1 MHNNATLVQLLLSI
15 LCCCSLV
22 FLLLSA
28 FFHYTKKIDTN
39 VHIVIC
45 DVGQGDAILIYQG
58 FYQILIDSS
67 RDAAVLACLQQH
79 VPIWDQT
86 IELTIITHFDSDHS
100 GGLAALASR
109 YSLPRIYAPLR
120 PLDGSR
126 GDGQV
131 SPQNATELLSNLH
144 FNEPFLGQSVSFSSG
159 LTVSFYSP
167 RLLYQ
172 AKQAITPGYQ
182 IPTLTTNDTSL
193 VTLLEF
199 GELSFLAVGDL
210 EKTGES
216 VLTTFIKFGSID
228 ILKVG
233 HHGAKTSSTMQFLQ
247 AITPSVAVISVGTNN
262 SYGHP
267 SQEVL
272 KRLGQVGARVLRT
285 DVDGTIEI
293 VSDGSQWWLDSLK

>member
-1 MHNNATLVQLLLSI
+1 MHNKATFMQILLSAV
-15 LCCCSLV
+15 CCCCFT

-45 DVGQGDAILIYQG
+45 DVGQGDAILIYQD

-67 RDAAVLACLQQH
+67 RDSAVLACLQQH
-79 VPIWDQT
+79 IPIWDPT

-109 YSLPRIYAPLR
+109 YRLPRIIAPKR
-120 PLDGSR
+120 QSVGSR

-131 SPQNATELLSNLH
+131 SPQNATELLSRLD
-144 FNEPFLGQSVSFSSG
+144 FIEPFLGQSVSFSSG
-159 LTVSFYSP
+159 LTVSIVSP
-167 RLLYQ
+167 HQLLQ
-172 AKQAITPGYQ
+172 AKQSITPGYQ
-182 IPTLTTNDTSL
+182 IPTLSENDTSL
-193 VTLLEF
+193 VALIGY
-199 GELSFLAVGDL
+199 GELDFLAVGDL

-216 VLTTFIKFGSID
+216 VLTTFFKFGSID

-247 AITPSVAVISVGTNN
+247 AITPSMAVVSVGSNN

-293 VSDGSQWWLDSLK
+293 VSDGSQWWLRSH

>member
-1 MHNNATLVQLLLSI
+1 MNNKATFMQSLLS
-15 LCCCSLV
+15 LCFCCVFV
-22 FLLLSA
+22 FLLVSA

-45 DVGQGDAILIYQG
+45 DVGQGDAILIYQD

-67 RDAAVLACLQQH
+67 RDTSVLACLQQH
-79 VPIWDQT
+79 IPIWDRT

-109 YSLPRIYAPLR
+109 YSLPHIFAPKVVS
-120 PLDGSR
+120 DGSR

-131 SPQNATELLSNLH
+131 SPQNATELLSKLH
-144 FNEPFLGQSVSFSSG
+144 FIEPFLGQSVSFSSG
-159 LTVSFYSP
+159 LT
-167 RLLYQ
+167 LKLYPPHSLFQ
-172 AKQAITPGYQ
+172 AKQLSKPGVQ
-182 IPTLTTNDTSL
+182 ASPVSDNDTSL
-193 VTLLEF
+193 VTLVEH
-199 GELSFLAVGDL
+199 GELTFLAVGDL

-228 ILKVG
+228 IVKVG
-233 HHGAKTSSTMQFLQ
+233 HHGAKTSSSMQFLQ
-247 AITPSVAVISVGTNN
+247 AITPRLAVISVGSNN

-267 SQEVL
+267 SQDTL

-293 VSDGSQWWLDSLK
+293 VSDGTQWWLGSR